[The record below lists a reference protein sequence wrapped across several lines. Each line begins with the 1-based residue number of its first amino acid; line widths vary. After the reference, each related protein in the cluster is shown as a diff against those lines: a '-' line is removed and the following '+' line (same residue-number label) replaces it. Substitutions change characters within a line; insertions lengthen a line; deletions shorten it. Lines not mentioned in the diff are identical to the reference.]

1 MPTSPRAWRA
11 LLTFLLALATSACST
26 LPTIVPDLARTD
38 QRVQMDGPNGPI
50 SRARAEAVLARLQ
63 AGGKPTSIFDRH
75 LAFEEAVAG
84 TPLVLGNRVTLLVD
98 GPNTY
103 RAMFAAI
110 EAARDHIHL

>member
-11 LLTFLLALATSACST
+11 LLTLCLVLATSACST
-26 LPTIVPDLARTD
+26 LPTIVPDLARTSD
-38 QRVQMDGPNGPI
+38 RVQMDGANGPL

-84 TPLVLGNRVTLLVD
+84 TPSPSSPEEFHNTLKSEMTKWASVIKQAGIKL
-98 GPNTY
+98 
-103 RAMFAAI
+103 
-110 EAARDHIHL
+110 E